1 MSLSTDKRESRIGVL
16 EKIMK
21 QMLKVSLLAAAMAVV
36 ITGCQKDEKAAAS
49 ADAAKVELKSFEDTS
64 AYAIGQSM
72 GRYIANT
79 LERQQNLGVKLNN
92 ELILKGVQDGLVKK
106 SLLDDKQL
114 EKALKDYDQKINEA
128 ASKKAEADAKASL
141 EKGKKFLEEN
151 AKKKGVTVTK
161 SGLQYEV
168 LKEGKGPKPKAT
180 DKVKVHYVGTLI
192 DGKKFDSSIDRNEPA
207 EFPLNQVI
215 PGWTEGVQLMNVGSK
230 YKFVLP
236 SELAYGAQGAGTIPA
251 NSVLVF
257 EVELLGIGD
266 DKAAADKPAE
276 KPAAKAEAKAAAK
289 K

>member
-1 MSLSTDKRESRIGVL
+1 
-16 EKIMK
+16 MK

-49 ADAAKVELKSFEDTS
+49 ADAAKVELKGFEDTS